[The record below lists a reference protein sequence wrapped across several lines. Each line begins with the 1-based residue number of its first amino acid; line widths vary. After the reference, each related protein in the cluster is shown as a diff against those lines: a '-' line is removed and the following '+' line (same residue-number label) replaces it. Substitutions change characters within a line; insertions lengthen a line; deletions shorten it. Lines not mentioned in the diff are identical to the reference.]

1 MVQAGET
8 TQLELDVLLNNGVI
22 HLRTED
28 QIKQKLIQLQQM
40 QQQFYSAQFK
50 HQIEILE
57 WVLNNPTESYHQ
69 KEE

>member
-1 MVQAGET
+1 
-8 TQLELDVLLNNGVI
+8 VI